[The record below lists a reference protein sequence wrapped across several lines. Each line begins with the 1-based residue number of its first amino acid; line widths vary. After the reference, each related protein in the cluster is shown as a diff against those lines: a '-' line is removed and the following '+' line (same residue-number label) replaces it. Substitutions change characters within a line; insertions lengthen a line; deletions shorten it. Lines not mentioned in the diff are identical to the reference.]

1 MVQYTQNEAVKIM
14 GDKKTDSSKIKKKR
28 MVIEEI
34 DSENEE
40 KEKLEEKVEVV
51 ASTGAEN

>member
-40 KEKLEEKVEVV
+40 KEKLEYKDKEK
-51 ASTGAEN
+51 SKT